1 MAFVVAALLVTLG
14 AGAVLLSRKSARA
27 PGESPTRA
35 DAGRAALE
43 IASKRARWACFAV
56 LASTVYNDIVVLVVG
71 GPRVVRPTSVPY
83 EVSTVFHLVAY
94 VLYLR
99 WLYRAVANT
108 TLLRAPIKWTPGQ
121 AVLAH
126 FIPIVSLF
134 RPYQVMKALY
144 AANDPSALHDA
155 PVFRD
160 RPAPN
165 YRESAREL
173 LPPLRWNHR
182 APIAAWWGI
191 YNLRWIGGLV
201 TGASASRA
209 AVGGLVAMDVAA
221 AVLCAL
227 VVRSVD
233 ARQRERHRRLEAS
246 AA

>member
-1 MAFVVAALLVTLG
+1 MAFVIAALLMTLG
-14 AGAVLLSRKSARA
+14 VGGVLLSRKSARVE
-27 PGESPTRA
+27 GERPTRA
-35 DAGRAALE
+35 DTGRAALE

-56 LASTVYNDIVVLVVG
+56 LASTVYRDIVIFALG
-71 GPRVVRPTSVPY
+71 GPRVVRLTSVPY
-83 EVSTVFHLVAY
+83 DVSTVLVLVAH

-121 AVLAH
+121 AVLAY

-191 YNLRWIGGLV
+191 YNLRWVWALV
-201 TGASASRA
+201 AGAASRA
-209 AVGGLVAMDVAA
+209 TFGGRMATDLAA

-227 VVRSVD
+227 VIRSVD
-233 ARQRERHRRLEAS
+233 ARQRERQRRLEAS

>member
-1 MAFVVAALLVTLG
+1 MAFVIAALLVTLG
-14 AGAVLLSRKSARA
+14 VGALLLSRKSARVE
-27 PGESPTRA
+27 GERPTRA
-35 DAGRAALE
+35 DTGRAALE

-56 LASTVYNDIVVLVVG
+56 LASSVCHDIVILALER
-71 GPRVVRPTSVPY
+71 PRVLQPISVPY
-83 EVSTVFHLVAY
+83 GVSAVLLLAAQ

-121 AVLAH
+121 AVAAY

-191 YNLRWIGGLV
+191 YNLRWVWPLV
-201 TGASASRA
+201 WGASASRVA
-209 AVGGLVAMDVAA
+209 LGGVMVTDVAA